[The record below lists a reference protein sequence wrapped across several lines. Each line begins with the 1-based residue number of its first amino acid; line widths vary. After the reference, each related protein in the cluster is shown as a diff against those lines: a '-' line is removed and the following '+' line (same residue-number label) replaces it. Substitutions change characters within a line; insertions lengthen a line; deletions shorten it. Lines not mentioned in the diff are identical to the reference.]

1 MTLLSTVL
9 LAGGFN
15 LTDPNVQI
23 IGFSLIII
31 LSYIY
36 NIISNKTNIPSVLLL
51 IFTGILLRFGFES
64 MGIAEIQ
71 SLGAMKIMGTVGLIM
86 IVLEAALDL
95 QIDRDKLGL
104 IRKATAV
111 AILGLFMATGAI
123 AGLMVLMIPGMNWI
137 AGLVYAT
144 PLAIMSSA
152 IIIPSVGG
160 LLEHKKEFMIYES
173 TISDIAGIML
183 FYFLLGFY
191 GPDASAVGTASAE
204 FAGRLIVTIL
214 VSVAGSYLLIFVFQ
228 NINAHVKMF
237 LLIAILLL
245 IYATGKMLHLSP
257 LLFPFIFGIILTN
270 NKTFFPGKMA
280 EYIQPK
286 KLQAIEDEFYL
297 ITIETAF
304 VLRTFFF
311 VIFGLSIDLA
321 ALANPSVIIVSAA
334 ILISLYVVR
343 FILLRI
349 FVGKDMMP
357 ELWIAARGLITVLL
371 FYSLPDRMKSDP
383 TIMGILLFVILGTSL
398 IMTGGLIAG
407 GSKPTTLS
415 DLEHDDVGL
424 GLRDEHRND
433 GPISPAQTHLPSSDL
448 DAPDVSE
455 LPSSDPTLGDL
466 ASE

>member
-1 MTLLSTVL
+1 MIFLSTIL
-9 LAGGFN
+9 LAGGFHLN
-15 LTDPNVQI
+15 DPNVQI

-51 IFTGILLRFGFES
+51 IITGILLRFGSES

-71 SLGAMKIMGTVGLIM
+71 SLGALKILGTVGLIM

-104 IRKATAV
+104 IGKATAV

-123 AGLMVLMIPGMNWI
+123 AGLMMLMIPGMVWLT
-137 AGLVYAT
+137 ALLYAT

-191 GPDASAVGTASAE
+191 GPEASAIGIASAE
-204 FAGRLIVTIL
+204 FAGRLLVTIL
-214 VSVAGSYLLIFVFQ
+214 VSFIGSYLLIFVFQ
-228 NINAHVKMF
+228 NIKAHVKMF

-270 NKTFFPGKMA
+270 NKSFFPGKLA
-280 EYIQPK
+280 KYVKPE
-286 KLQAIEDEFYL
+286 KLQDIENEFYL

-311 VIFGLSIDLA
+311 VIFGMSIDLA
-321 ALANPSVIIVSAA
+321 SLADPSVIIVSAA

-349 FVGKDMMP
+349 FVGKDMQP

-371 FYSLPDRMKSDP
+371 FYSLPDILKSDP
-383 TIMGILLFVILGTSL
+383 KIMGILLFVILGTSI

-407 GSKPTTLS
+407 GSASTALG
-415 DLEHDDVGL
+415 DMERDDVGL
-424 GLRDEHRND
+424 DVQDDHEHDRH
-433 GPISPAQTHLPSSDL
+433 GPSDSDALPPSNIDTPDIPPADPS
-448 DAPDVSE
+448 
-455 LPSSDPTLGDL
+455 LG
-466 ASE
+466 